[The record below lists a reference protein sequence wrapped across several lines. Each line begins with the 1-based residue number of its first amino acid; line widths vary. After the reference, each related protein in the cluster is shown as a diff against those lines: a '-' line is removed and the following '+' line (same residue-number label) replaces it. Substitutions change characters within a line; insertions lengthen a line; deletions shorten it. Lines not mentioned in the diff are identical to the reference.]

1 MNRPATALFCAVL
14 LGLNGPACGDIP
26 APDTEQEFSARVI
39 AVLDG
44 DTVLILYRAGTPPAS
59 SVQGRHAGGLV
70 KIRLAEIDAPEKAQA
85 FGTASRN
92 SLVEMVLH
100 RQIWVHTVAL
110 DKYGRTVAQLKV
122 NGLSVNEEMVRRG
135 MAWEYSHYH
144 SDRRYIALQTEARQA
159 GRGLWAQHD
168 PTPPWEWR
176 LQHVTD
182 KTNSHSTSRENN
194 TRQVADYGEASRL
207 REQPPAAASTI
218 IEPLTGELRRRK
230 QHATE
235 TGKSL
240 VLAPNHYR
248 CGSKHHCSQMRSC
261 DEAHYYLT
269 TCGVKALDPNGDGVP
284 CKELCTSGR

>member
-1 MNRPATALFCAVL
+1 MNRPAAALFCAAL
-14 LGLNGPACGDIP
+14 LGLNGPACGDTLGP
-26 APDTEQEFSARVI
+26 GTEQGFSARVI

-44 DTVLILYRAGTPPAS
+44 DTVLILRKAGIPPAS

-85 FGTASRN
+85 FGAASR
-92 SLVEMVLH
+92 SLLVEMVLH
-100 RQIWVHTVAL
+100 RQIWVRPLAL

-144 SDRRYIALQTEARQA
+144 SDRRYIALQNEARQA

-168 PTPPWEWR
+168 PIPPWEW
-176 LQHVTD
+176 
-182 KTNSHSTSRENN
+182 
-194 TRQVADYGEASRL
+194 
-207 REQPPAAASTI
+207 
-218 IEPLTGELRRRK
+218 RK

-235 TGKSL
+235 TGKSSA
-240 VLAPNHYR
+240 LAPNDYR

-269 TCGVKALDPNGDGVP
+269 ACGVKALDPNGDGVP
-284 CKELCTSGR
+284 CENLCTSGR